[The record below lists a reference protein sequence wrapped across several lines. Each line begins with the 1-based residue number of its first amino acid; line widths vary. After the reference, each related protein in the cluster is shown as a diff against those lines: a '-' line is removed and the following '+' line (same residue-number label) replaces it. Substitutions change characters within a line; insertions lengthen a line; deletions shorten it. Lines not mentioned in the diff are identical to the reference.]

1 MTIKVKDFINSNIA
15 TSGDKGYKLQEFIK
29 QNLDNK
35 IILDFEGIELVNSHF
50 LRRAIGELYKQKE
63 LIPMLEKNLII
74 KNLEEDD
81 LEILN
86 KRIIPLYKD
95 YKRVEKS
102 QQDFFDEIQD

>member
-15 TSGDKGYKLQEFIK
+15 TSGEKGYKLQEFIK
-29 QNLDNK
+29 QNLVNK

-86 KRIIPLYKD
+86 KRIVPLYKD